1 MPIFLPDSIYTVS
14 FGSHICNV
22 MINNVELC
30 LFKVQPQRDTTL
42 EIITVTLY
50 ITFRELVTEKN
61 I

>member
-1 MPIFLPDSIYTVS
+1 
-14 FGSHICNV
+14 